1 MLCIKSQIPSP
12 SPQSHKN
19 KYSQFWCIIPTIKR
33 NKQNC
38 LLPLSGQ
45 FIIMAYKHYLQEWQ
59 HQDKAKINKSDQ
71 QTLTNVIYID
81 ALLFTLLA
89 NALSNVFYN
98 PTPTQ
103 PACESYRQFEMW
115 SLIIQSF
122 ICLGCHTDKAAQ
134 TSEYLPTYSYL
145 LKTVYILIWVFVFI
159 K

>member
-12 SPQSHKN
+12 SPQYHKN

-38 LLPLSGQ
+38 LLLLSGQ

-59 HQDKAKINKSDQ
+59 HQDKAKFNKSDQ
-71 QTLTNVIYID
+71 QTLNDVIYGD

-89 NALSNVFYN
+89 NALSYVFYN

-103 PACESYRQFEMW
+103 PACESYSQLDIW

-122 ICLGCHTDKAAQ
+122 IMFMLPYRHSCTNIRLLT
-134 TSEYLPTYSYL
+134 YLVIYS
-145 LKTVYILIWVFVFI
+145 ILFI
-159 K
+159 Y